1 MSPTSTSLQG
11 DEFKHHALLI
21 QISEITA
28 REHKTDELFG
38 AIQELAADTI
48 GHQLFT
54 VMAFDSKRMRVQR
67 LYSSN
72 TTAYPPGGAKE
83 KRDTA
88 WGRLV
93 LEKGQHF
100 IGESRD
106 DIEQY
111 FDDSTVMFDLGL
123 HSILNVPVKL
133 NGQTLGTMNLCNE
146 SPGYYNDSHLEWG
159 GVLTA
164 LLAASL
170 LAYQNDPDF
179 SATS

>member
-1 MSPTSTSLQG
+1 MSSTSSDPQG
-11 DEFKHHALLI
+11 HALAR
-21 QISEITA
+21 ISDISA
-28 REHKTDELFG
+28 REHHPDELFG
-38 AIQELAADTI
+38 AIQDLAAGAI

-67 LYSSN
+67 LYSSDPV
-72 TTAYPPGGAKE
+72 AYPPGGSKE

-93 LEKGQHF
+93 LEQGQHF
-100 IGESRD
+100 IGKSQD

-123 HSILNVPVKL
+123 HSILNVPVRL

-146 SPGYYNDSHLEWG
+146 SPSYYDDSHLEWG
-159 GVLTA
+159 LVLTA
-164 LLAASL
+164 LLAAPL
-170 LAYQNDPDF
+170 LSHRQ
-179 SATS
+179 S